1 MSIVLVT
8 GGSGFIAAH
17 TIRTLLRDGYTV
29 VTTVRSPAKGNHV
42 LTSHADISNG
52 KLSYLVVSDITNP
65 KAFEHVF
72 RRGIPFSHVIHTASP
87 FHDNFADPVEGL
99 LKPAINGTK
108 NILQA
113 IKAYAPTCKRVV
125 ITSSF
130 AAIVNPARPPKIYDE
145 TSWNPVTWDEAV
157 TERTKAYRGSKTFAE
172 KAAWDFLNTEKPGFD
187 VTTICPP
194 LVYGP
199 LKHHLSTLNNLN
211 TSNQRIRDFIQGR
224 YSMQALPPTGTFLWV
239 DVRDVAL
246 AHMKAIQ
253 VPEAGNKRFF
263 VVAGHCSNKRIC
275 DVIRQTHP
283 KLTSLLPENAVD
295 DFPANV
301 YGYNNSRSKD
311 ILGIEFRSL
320 EECVKDTAASLL
332 ELGA

>member
-1 MSIVLVT
+1 M
-8 GGSGFIAAH
+8 
-17 TIRTLLRDGYTV
+17 
-29 VTTVRSPAKGNHV
+29 
-42 LTSHADISNG
+42 
-52 KLSYLVVSDITNP
+52 
-65 KAFEHVF
+65 
-72 RRGIPFSHVIHTASP
+72 
-87 FHDNFADPVEGL
+87 
-99 LKPAINGTK
+99 
-108 NILQA
+108 
-113 IKAYAPTCKRVV
+113 
-125 ITSSF
+125 
-130 AAIVNPARPPKIYDE
+130 
-145 TSWNPVTWDEAV
+145 
-157 TERTKAYRGSKTFAE
+157 
-172 KAAWDFLNTEKPGFD
+172 
-187 VTTICPP
+187 TTICPP

-263 VVAGHCSNKRIC
+263 VVAGHCSSKFLNYRPADPTRAKPFVISSKNDEKFNKNFFPLDKRIC